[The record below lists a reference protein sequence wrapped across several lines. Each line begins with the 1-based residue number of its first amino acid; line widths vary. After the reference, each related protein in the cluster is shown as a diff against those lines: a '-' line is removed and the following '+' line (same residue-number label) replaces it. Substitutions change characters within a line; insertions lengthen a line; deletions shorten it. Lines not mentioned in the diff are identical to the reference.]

1 MLTQLAVKNL
11 AIVTQ
16 LELNFANG
24 MHVLTGET
32 GAGKSIIIDALSIA
46 LGERASPEQIRAGH
60 NQAEVTACFNLKNLP
75 NVQNLLKTQDLHE
88 VTYNEECII
97 RRIINADGRSRAY
110 INGHPVTAQQLKTLA
125 PHLVHIHGQHQHH
138 ALLDSDYQ
146 RQLLDVYAGHI
157 DLTTTVNNLYQQW
170 ASIKQQIQLLT
181 DIQQQADKLNL
192 LNYQIQELDSL
203 QLQANELEALEQQHK
218 QLSKSEELIS
228 SCHNISNILT
238 GDAATDTT
246 NSNVLDQLHTAN
258 LLLNNLQKIAP
269 QLNPCADLIKQAI
282 IQIEE
287 ASAELNNYFTKL
299 DLDPAQLVTLEQ
311 RLSAIHSLARK
322 LKVAP
327 EFLHEHY
334 NKLCAQRDSLATA
347 TAQLETLQQQLLACE
362 AEYQLAAAKLAS
374 SRQQAAVKLAQNIAD
389 RLKTLEM
396 PNAIF
401 EIKSEGLKHANPSP
415 YGSEAIN
422 FLVTTNPGQPVG
434 LLKKIA
440 SGGELSRISLAI
452 QVITAQKMATPTLIF
467 DEVDVGV
474 SGKTAAIVGQL
485 MRELGANAQILCIT
499 HLPQVASQGHLHYKV
514 EKLQTAE
521 ATSTQIY
528 PLQAPQR
535 VQELARLMGG
545 REITAEALAHA
556 SKLLETVNV

>member
-1 MLTQLAVKNL
+1 
-11 AIVTQ
+11 
-16 LELNFANG
+16 
-24 MHVLTGET
+24 
-32 GAGKSIIIDALSIA
+32 
-46 LGERASPEQIRAGH
+46 
-60 NQAEVTACFNLKNLP
+60 
-75 NVQNLLKTQDLHE
+75 
-88 VTYNEECII
+88 
-97 RRIINADGRSRAY
+97 
-110 INGHPVTAQQLKTLA
+110 
-125 PHLVHIHGQHQHH
+125 
-138 ALLDSDYQ
+138 
-146 RQLLDVYAGHI
+146 
-157 DLTTTVNNLYQQW
+157 
-170 ASIKQQIQLLT
+170 
-181 DIQQQADKLNL
+181 
-192 LNYQIQELDSL
+192 
-203 QLQANELEALEQQHK
+203 
-218 QLSKSEELIS
+218 
-228 SCHNISNILT
+228 
-238 GDAATDTT
+238 
-246 NSNVLDQLHTAN
+246 
-258 LLLNNLQKIAP
+258 
-269 QLNPCADLIKQAI
+269 
-282 IQIEE
+282 
-287 ASAELNNYFTKL
+287 
-299 DLDPAQLVTLEQ
+299 
-311 RLSAIHSLARK
+311 
-322 LKVAP
+322 
-327 EFLHEHY
+327 
-334 NKLCAQRDSLATA
+334 
-347 TAQLETLQQQLLACE
+347 
-362 AEYQLAAAKLAS
+362 
-374 SRQQAAVKLAQNIAD
+374 
-389 RLKTLEM
+389 M

-474 SGKTAAIVGQL
+474 SGKTAATVGQL